1 MPMVDVLILRVDDAA
16 AKHIA
21 RDGVNHIFLLTPNLV
36 DIAREQRHAAH
47 QSLVDPL
54 GEEVAMHIVG
64 VQDRQLFQ
72 VLHILPPIPPHTVFL
87 FSKSSLVF
95 SSRVA
100 SCKHSRNMIELQNNL
115 FASRTLPTLPYHF
128 FYTIFFHPC
137 LSPKS
142 FKLGT

>member
-1 MPMVDVLILRVDDAA
+1 MPDGRCALILRVDDAA

-21 RDGVNHIFLLTPNLV
+21 RDGVDHIFLLTPNLV

-72 VLHILPPIPPHTVFL
+72 VLHILPPYSAAYRFPLFKKLPCFL
-87 FSKSSLVF
+87 FSGGV
-95 SSRVA
+95 
-100 SCKHSRNMIELQNNL
+100 LQTQ
-115 FASRTLPTLPYHF
+115 SEYDRITE
-128 FYTIFFHPC
+128 
-137 LSPKS
+137 
-142 FKLGT
+142 

>member
-1 MPMVDVLILRVDDAA
+1 MMPMVDVLILRVDDAA

-47 QSLVDPL
+47 QPLVDLL

-64 VQDRQLFQ
+64 VQDCQLFQ

-95 SSRVA
+95 SSRAA
-100 SCKHSRNMIELQNNL
+100 SCKHSL
-115 FASRTLPTLPYHF
+115 FASRTLPTLPYHS